1 MFCYVPTCFLFSS
14 SSFYIGGHLK
24 EEKCFCIITAV
35 FLVCRF
41 TSALT
46 LEKQSPKR
54 CSVKKEFLKILQN
67 SQENICA
74 SLFFNKVTGLRPST
88 LLKKRFQRKC
98 FPVNFAKFTRTTF
111 LKEHLWW
118 LFLTLFRIG
127 FFGAAH
133 G

>member
-1 MFCYVPTCFLFSS
+1 M
-14 SSFYIGGHLK
+14 
-24 EEKCFCIITAV
+24 
-35 FLVCRF
+35 
-41 TSALT
+41 
-46 LEKQSPKR
+46 
-54 CSVKKEFLKILQN
+54 QN

-88 LLKKRFQRKC
+88 LLKKRLQRKC

-111 LKEHLWW
+111 LKEHLWG

-133 G
+133 EWNHGAAQEENLSQISYNVEAWHSYTLPKKGPKNI